1 MFNMKIVGFSFTKIS
16 VEKINEV
23 NKELKVNTNIDIS
36 DIKELKSNILKTKE
50 ELLGVNFTF
59 TVNYEPNFANVIT
72 KGNLIVS
79 VEPKISKEIL
89 KQWEDKK
96 MPEDFKI
103 SLFNIIL
110 RKSSLKTFQLE
121 DEMNLPLHLPMGS
134 FRKEEK

>member
-1 MFNMKIVGFSFTKIS
+1 MKIIGFSFTKIS
-16 VEKINEV
+16 VEKFNEI

-36 DIKELKSNILKTKE
+36 TIKELKSNILKTKE

-59 TVNYEPNFANVIT
+59 TVNYEPNFAKIIT
-72 KGNLIVS
+72 GGNLIVS
-79 VEPKISKEIL
+79 VEPKLLKEIL
-89 KQWEDKK
+89 KQWENKK

-134 FRKEEK
+134 FRKEDK

>member
-36 DIKELKSNILKTKE
+36 DIRELKSHILKTKE

-59 TVNYEPNFANVIT
+59 TVNYEPNFAKVIT

-89 KQWEDKK
+89 KQWENKK
-96 MPEDFKI
+96 MPEDFKL

-121 DEMNLPLHLPMGS
+121 DEMNLPLHLPIGS
-134 FRKEEK
+134 FRKEDK

>member
-1 MFNMKIVGFSFTKIS
+1 MKIIGFSFTKIS
-16 VEKINEV
+16 VEKFNEI

-36 DIKELKSNILKTKE
+36 TIKKLKSNILKTKE
-50 ELLGVNFTF
+50 ELLGVNFIF
-59 TVNYEPNFANVIT
+59 TVSYEPNFAKIIT

-79 VEPKISKEIL
+79 VEPKLLKEIL
-89 KQWEDKK
+89 KQWENKK

-134 FRKEEK
+134 FRKEDK

>member
-1 MFNMKIVGFSFTKIS
+1 MFNMKIIGFSFTKIS
-16 VEKINEV
+16 VEKFNEI

-36 DIKELKSNILKTKE
+36 TIKELKSNILKTKE
-50 ELLGVNFTF
+50 ELLGVNFIF
-59 TVNYEPNFANVIT
+59 TVNYEPNFAKIIT
-72 KGNLIVS
+72 GGNLIVS
-79 VEPKISKEIL
+79 VEPKLLKEIL
-89 KQWEDKK
+89 KQWENKK

-134 FRKEEK
+134 FRKEDK